1 MSGGRSALSMFSMA
15 ASKTA
20 IRDGYFRDD
29 MGSEY
34 YGNTSVAD
42 DSYGGIKNWWNRNVW
57 RVGG

>member
-1 MSGGRSALSMFSMA
+1 MFSMA